1 MAGAVRDK
9 TSVDRSNG
17 YADFFK
23 RRVVESTRR
32 WQLFVTEKRADTAA
46 LEQGQGRILR
56 AISFALASAAAW
68 PAARQLIEA
77 FAPYMER
84 RGYWNTW
91 QDILNQAIAA
101 AARFD
106 DTAGQVTLMALL
118 ARLRQRQSHFR
129 EAVSLYRRVT
139 RLARRTDNRFEEA
152 RACSN
157 LGFLYIDAIGRWQ
170 RAEVLCC
177 HALAIFE
184 KLGSEHGQ
192 AHTENHL
199 GILYTRRRAWEEAEQ
214 HLQRACALWQAMG
227 DHHSLIYGFEGL
239 GWLYL
244 KMEQPVEAHNYLEKA
259 LAQTKLTGEEAEIGN
274 ICNNIG
280 LAYWQRGD
288 LEKAEA
294 YIGQA
299 EGIFR
304 RFSNVLGLAR
314 VWNNLGFVYLH
325 QKKWADAIQYLE
337 HSLAIYRNFN
347 NREDEIEVLLD
358 IIEYELAREN
368 QMQAAARLNE
378 VERLI
383 AQHTRGRQQQYLN
396 EHLEKYRR
404 SLTKLEARQ
413 TAAILDS

>member
-1 MAGAVRDK
+1 MDK
-9 TSVDRSNG
+9 TSLEHNNSYG
-17 YADFFK
+17 DFFK

-32 WQLFVTEKRADTAA
+32 WQIFVTEKRADTLA

-56 AISFALASAAAW
+56 TISFALASAPAW
-68 PAARQLIEA
+68 PVARQLIEN

-84 RGYWNTW
+84 RGYWDIW
-91 QDILNQAIAA
+91 HDILTQAIEA

-106 DTAGQVTLMALL
+106 DTSGQVSLMALL
-118 ARLRQRQSHFR
+118 ARLRQRQSRIR
-129 EAVSLYRRVT
+129 EAVRLYRRVI
-139 RLARRTDNRFEEA
+139 RLGRCRGNRFEEA

-157 LGFLYIDAIGRWQ
+157 LGYLYIDAIGRWP

-184 KLGSEHGQ
+184 ALDSEHGQ

-199 GILYTRRRAWEEAEQ
+199 GLLYTRQRSWGQAEQ

-227 DHHSLIYGFEGL
+227 DHHSLIYGFENLGL
-239 GWLYL
+239 LYL
-244 KMEQPVEAHNYLEKA
+244 KMERPVEAHIYLEKA
-259 LAQTKLTGEEAEIGN
+259 LVQTKLTGEEAEVGN

-280 LAYWQRGD
+280 LACWQKGD

-294 YIGQA
+294 YIRQA

-314 VWNNLGFVYLH
+314 AWNNLGFVSLH

-347 NREDEIEVLLD
+347 NWEDEIEVLLD
-358 IIEYELAREN
+358 IIEYELARGN
-368 QMQAAARLNE
+368 QTQVLARLNE
-378 VERLI
+378 AERLI
-383 AQHTRGRQQQYLN
+383 IKYTQGRQQQYLN
-396 EHLEKYRR
+396 ERLEKYRR
-404 SLTKLEARQ
+404 SLTWLEARQ
-413 TAAILDS
+413 TATILDS